1 MSQETPEV
9 RSKRLTALLESKP
22 RFIIRWGTIIV
33 IAAFA
38 LIGAVVA
45 IVI

>member
-1 MSQETPEV
+1 MTQEESEI
-9 RSKRLTALLESKP
+9 RSKRLTALLDSKP